1 MPCNAL
7 KHKLSVHF
15 VSNRERP
22 TRVLSSHSAPRI
34 SADILKIRKWS
45 LKAQPCCTL
54 NNTALWATLQSNWC
68 NISLKLA
75 QHVNCWARFSLK
87 ITDFRCVIMSEYFP
101 TMLFN
106 SLAAV
111 CNFILPCMIQSM
123 FQRAEKDKTGSLKLF
138 LINQPYAKYFWNF
151 WTIWIPVSQHTVW
164 SSFLFS
170 R

>member
-7 KHKLSVHF
+7 KHKDSVQF

-22 TRVLSSHSAPRI
+22 TRVLSSHSVPWI
-34 SADILKIRKWS
+34 PADILKIRKWS
-45 LKAQPCCTL
+45 LKTQLCCAL
-54 NNTALWATLQSNWC
+54 NNTALSTTVQSNWC
-68 NISLKLA
+68 NIFLKLA

-87 ITDFRCVIMSEYFP
+87 ITHFRCVSVFESFP
-101 TMLFN
+101 TTLFN

-123 FQRAEKDKTGSLKLF
+123 FQRAEKDQTGSLKLF
-138 LINQPYAKYFWNF
+138 LINQPYAKSFWHF
-151 WTIWIPVSQHTVW
+151 WTIWIPCFSAHSW